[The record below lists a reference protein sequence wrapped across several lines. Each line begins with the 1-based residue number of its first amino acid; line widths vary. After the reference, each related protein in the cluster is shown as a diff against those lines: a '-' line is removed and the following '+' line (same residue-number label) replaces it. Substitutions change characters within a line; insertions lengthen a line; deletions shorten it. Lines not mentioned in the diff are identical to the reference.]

1 MSTDLRRRPKTLE
14 SLSLDFNGFFAS
26 VRSCQTNANPSPI
39 FADGQVL
46 GDEKVAPLAKGGVAF
61 LFGSNPGADVPFE
74 VEVIVH

>member
-1 MSTDLRRRPKTLE
+1 MVDDS
-14 SLSLDFNGFFAS
+14 S
-26 VRSCQTNANPSPI
+26 SCWSDDSANMAHCDAGGRGRQPNQSNENSSPL